1 MGQKD
6 TIFALSTPRGK
17 SAIAVFRISGLK
29 SHKIIKKI
37 SSIKKIITNKTH
49 LNYIFSS
56 NKSPID
62 QTLTTYFKSPKSF
75 TGEDM
80 VEISCHG
87 SHAVIKKISKEL
99 IKNSLRIAEPGEFTR
114 RALENEKLD
123 LTKVEAL
130 ADLINANTEKQRELA
145 ISNLEGTLS
154 NYSLNLL
161 IKLKKL
167 LANVEAIIDFVDE
180 DLPINIRNN
189 IIEQNKNIIQ
199 SIEKTIKASAFADSI
214 RNGFIISVIGKPNT
228 GKSLF
233 VNQIS
238 GRDVSIVT
246 NIPGTTTD
254 LIESLVEIKG
264 YQLRLIDTAG
274 IRKHKN
280 SIEKIGIM
288 KTLELSKK
296 SDLNII
302 FLKNNEKN
310 QYKYIKNKIFVKSK
324 QDLRNYLLNNKEITN
339 ISSKTGY
346 GINKLLNKI
355 INILISKNQSEIPII
370 SRERQLLKVK
380 KCLNHLKSFNL
391 EKNIDMAADDIRSA
405 IKETEEIYHKFD
417 IEQVLDIIFN
427 DFCIGK

>member
-1 MGQKD
+1 MDPKD

-17 SAIAVFRISGLK
+17 SAIAVFRISGLQ
-29 SHKIIKKI
+29 SHKIIKKL
-37 SSIKKIITNKTH
+37 SSNKKITTNKTF

-56 NKSPID
+56 SKSPID
-62 QTLTTYFKSPKSF
+62 KTLTTYFKSPKSF

-114 RALENEKLD
+114 RALENDKLD

-130 ADLINANTEKQRELA
+130 GDLINANTEKQRELA
-145 ISNLEGTLS
+145 FSNLEGALS
-154 NYSLNLL
+154 NYSLNLS

-167 LANVEAIIDFVDE
+167 LADVEAIIDFVDE
-180 DLPINIRNN
+180 DLPVNIRNN
-189 IIEQNKNIIQ
+189 ILEQNKNIIQ
-199 SIEKTIKASAFADSI
+199 SIEKTIKASSVADLI

-264 YQLRLIDTAG
+264 YQLRFIDTAG

-302 FLKNNEKN
+302 FLKNNEKK
-310 QYKYIKNKIFVKSK
+310 QYKNLKNKIFVKSK
-324 QDLRNYLLNNKEITN
+324 QDLRNYSLINKDIAN

-355 INILISKNQSEIPII
+355 INILISKNQNEIPII

-380 KCLNHLKSFNL
+380 KCLNHLKLFNL

-405 IKETEEIYHKFD
+405 IKEIEEIYHKFD
-417 IEQVLDIIFN
+417 IEQILDIIFN

>member
-1 MGQKD
+1 MNPKD
-6 TIFALSTPRGK
+6 TIFALSTPGGK

-37 SSIKKIITNKTH
+37 SSNKKKTINKVL
-49 LNYIFSS
+49 LNCILD
-56 NKSPID
+56 NNNSPID

-87 SHAVIKKISKEL
+87 SYAVIKKISKEL
-99 IKNSLRIAEPGEFTR
+99 IKKGLRIAEPGEFTR
-114 RALENEKLD
+114 RALENDKLD

-130 ADLINANTEKQRELA
+130 SDLINANTEKQRELA
-145 ISNLEGTLS
+145 FNNLEGNLTD
-154 NYSLNLL
+154 YSLNLL
-161 IKLKKL
+161 KKLKKI

-180 DLPINIRNN
+180 DLPINIKNN
-189 IIEQNKNIIQ
+189 IKEQKENIIK
-199 SIEKTIKASAFADSI
+199 SIEKTIQNSSIANSI

-233 VNQIS
+233 VNHIS

-246 NIPGTTTD
+246 SIPGTTTD

-264 YQLRLIDTAG
+264 YQLRFIDTAG

-288 KTLELSKK
+288 KTLEASKK
-296 SDLNII
+296 SDLNVI
-302 FLKNNEKN
+302 FLKNNEKK
-310 QYKYIKNKIFVKSK
+310 QYINIKNKIFVRSK
-324 QDLRNYLLNNKEITN
+324 YDLRDHPLKDKKIAN

-346 GINKLLNKI
+346 GISKLLNKI
-355 INILISKNQSEIPII
+355 INILIKNNLNEVPII

-405 IKETEEIYHKFD
+405 IKEIEEIYHKFD
-417 IEQVLDIIFN
+417 IEQILDIIFN